1 MILATLILDIVL
13 WLGTMRRCG
22 FGGQSIP
29 FAGSFQETSLYPQAT
44 VQKEML
50 CTLYLIELFVCCV
63 SSCSV
68 VCCLWYM
75 SVWHLHVCMWE
86 RVSVHIDRGQGRM
99 KDVFLYPFLFYYP
112 ERESLTEPKLPIS
125 TMLAGPQILV
135 VCLFQIPEL
144 RCKLW
149 AMSVC

>member
-1 MILATLILDIVL
+1 MILATLILDIVI

-29 FAGSFQETSLYPQAT
+29 FARSFQVTSLYPQAT

-50 CTLYLIELFVCCV
+50 CSLYLTELFVCCV

-68 VCCLWYM
+68 VCYLWYM

-99 KDVFLYPFLFYYP
+99 KDVFLYPSLFYYP
-112 ERESLTEPKLPIS
+112 EESLSLS
-125 TMLAGPQILV
+125 QNS
-135 VCLFQIPEL
+135 LFQL
-144 RCKLW
+144 YWLVLKFW
-149 AMSVC
+149 WSVCFKSQS